1 MTDKEFM
8 DYFGATAIFS
18 AEFGSVPTGKE
29 QWRERL
35 TAIKKRYALYQRM
48 VDDGVCSW
56 ERGDPYSIADWLMIF
71 TPIERGAWSDIRELP
86 FSVWPQYPVG
96 KYFVDF
102 AIVHKRIAI
111 ECDGAAYHNAEKDAK
126 RDVELASMGWRVV
139 RIPGKDC
146 WTDECGQI
154 IKGLA

>member
-1 MTDKEFM
+1 MTDREFL
-8 DYFGATAIFS
+8 DLFGATAVFD
-18 AEFGSVPTGKE
+18 AGVRSVPTGKD

-35 TAIKKRYALYQRM
+35 NAIKERYALYRRL
-48 VDDGVCSW
+48 VDDGICSW
-56 ERGDPYSIADWLMIF
+56 ENGDPYSIADWLMIF
-71 TPIERGAWSDIRELP
+71 TPIERAAWSDIRELP

-126 RDVELASMGWRVV
+126 RDVELSSIGWRVV